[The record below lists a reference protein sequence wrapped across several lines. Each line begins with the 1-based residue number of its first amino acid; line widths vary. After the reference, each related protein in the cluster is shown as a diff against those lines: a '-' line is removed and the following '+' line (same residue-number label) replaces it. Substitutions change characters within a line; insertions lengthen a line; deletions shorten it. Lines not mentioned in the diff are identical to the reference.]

1 MSAKTTTCW
10 RPFSDK
16 SPWNTRIPA
25 NPAIDSRSGIMIN
38 DLSLCSCKGKIGM
51 NINEWS
57 IPVFYVDD
65 RTTRWS
71 EISYSYAKKFCHPH
85 LLESAPIPK
94 HAKPD
99 PQGDA
104 HLCIINESKTKSWD
118 FWALKKY
125 EGKWLARSARGFDL
139 RGTGVLKPGEG
150 ACRAAGFPL
159 IAGLIRP
166 EEIKQ
171 GIIEHALVFAYDI
184 PKRGAYVTPA
194 SNSDGMSTREGAIPE
209 GARLQLNPKLDI
221 EKLNLNPA
229 AKIIARALQEY
240 GMFLGDG
247 AGDIAIYAENFAY
260 KAKSPWQGILSEKDL
275 YGIPYDEL
283 RVLKLPGIQNKGIPL
298 DWPSDKSSDRD
309 KLLTC
314 G

>member
-65 RTTRWS
+65 KTTRWS
-71 EISYSYAKKFCHPH
+71 EINYSYAKKFCHPH
-85 LLESAPIPK
+85 LLERAPIPK

-104 HLCIINESKTKSWD
+104 HLCIINESRTKSWD

-139 RGTGVLKPGEG
+139 RGTGVLKPGRG
-150 ACRAAGFPL
+150 RMPCRRLSAHRRPYQTRRNQTGDHRARPR
-159 IAGLIRP
+159 IRV
-166 EEIKQ
+166 Q
-171 GIIEHALVFAYDI
+171 HAKEKSV
-184 PKRGAYVTPA
+184 R
-194 SNSDGMSTREGAIPE
+194 STRE
-209 GARLQLNPKLDI
+209 Q
-221 EKLNLNPA
+221 
-229 AKIIARALQEY
+229 Q
-240 GMFLGDG
+240 
-247 AGDIAIYAENFAY
+247 
-260 KAKSPWQGILSEKDL
+260 
-275 YGIPYDEL
+275 
-283 RVLKLPGIQNKGIPL
+283 
-298 DWPSDKSSDRD
+298 
-309 KLLTC
+309 
-314 G
+314 